1 MASSGRKEQE
11 LAADARILETATQF
25 LRRHGPRRTTIV
37 DIAEAA
43 GMSHANVYR
52 YFPSK
57 AALLEEV
64 TSAWLRPIEAEVRVI
79 AEGPDPA
86 PDKLERILFSIHRSY
101 RDKLERDPQLFALL
115 VKAAETSSPA
125 ARKHRT
131 RLQGT
136 VQRTIEE
143 GFAQGNFQPADLR
156 RALALVFDAAHRFIH
171 PTAIALDAETP
182 RSAVDTRAA
191 RISRLLLSALGSGRY

>member
-1 MASSGRKEQE
+1 MAVAHKSEN
-11 LAADARILETATQF
+11 LTPDARILETAANF
-25 LRRHGPRRTTIV
+25 IRRYGPRRTTVV
-37 DIAEAA
+37 DIAEAT

-64 TSAWLRPIEAEVRVI
+64 TSAWLRPVEAEVRVI

-86 PDKLERILFSIHRSY
+86 PDKLERILFAIHRSY
-101 RDKLERDPQLFALL
+101 RDKLERDPQLFRLL
-115 VKAAETSSPA
+115 VQAAETNSGV
-125 ARKHRT
+125 ARKHRG
-131 RLQGT
+131 RLQGA

-143 GFAQGNFQPADLR
+143 GFAQGSFQTVDLR
-156 RALALVFDAAHRFIH
+156 RALALVFDLTHRFAH

-182 RSAVDTRAA
+182 RASVDLRAA
-191 RISRLLLSALGSGRY
+191 RVTRLLLQALGTGRY

>member
-1 MASSGRKEQE
+1 MAAPRPVQPQ
-11 LAADARILETATQF
+11 APDARILETAAMF
-25 LRRHGPRRTTIV
+25 LRRFGPKRTTVV

-57 AALLEEV
+57 AALVDEV

-86 PDKLERILFSIHRSY
+86 PDKLERILFAIHRSY
-101 RDKLERDPQLFALL
+101 RDKLERDPILFRLL
-115 VKAAETSSPA
+115 VQAAESNTGV
-125 ARKHRT
+125 ARKHRG
-131 RLQGT
+131 RLQGA

-143 GFAQGNFQPADLR
+143 GFGQGAFQAVDLR
-156 RALALVFDAAHRFIH
+156 KALALVFDLTHRFVH

-182 RSAVDTRAA
+182 RSSVDLRAA
-191 RISRLLLSALGSGRY
+191 RVTRLLLQILGNGRY

>member
-1 MASSGRKEQE
+1 MAIDDKEQN
-11 LAADARILETATQF
+11 LAADLRIVEAAAGF
-25 LRRHGPRRTTIV
+25 LRRFGPRRTTVV

-57 AALLEEV
+57 AALLGEV

-86 PDKLERILFSIHRSY
+86 PDKLERILFAIHRSY
-101 RDKLERDPQLFALL
+101 RDKLERDPQLFRLL
-115 VKAAETSSPA
+115 VQAAETNSSI
-125 ARKHRT
+125 ARKHRG
-131 RLQGT
+131 RLQGA

-143 GFAQGNFQPADLR
+143 GFAQGSFQAIDLR
-156 RALALVFDAAHRFIH
+156 RALALVFDLTHRFVH
-171 PTAIALDAETP
+171 PTAIALDVTTP
-182 RSAVDTRAA
+182 RSAIDLRAS
-191 RISRLLLSALGSGRY
+191 RVTRLLLQALGTGRY